1 MASSSNSNSNDND
14 HEKVQLLLPED
25 IMFQILLWLP
35 VVSLLRFKSVCKSW
49 YSLIKS
55 SQFISQHKHKK
66 ATITNLLLMLPRA
79 QEIGHSL
86 NFKVIYS
93 SSSSSSSSSYSNLS
107 GGGSGSSSDINN
119 NNNNI
124 YQTYE
129 NLDLPEY
136 FKNKDWDIRWAKM
149 ICCDGIICLNHQQWD
164 VSLWNPATKQ
174 FRILPRSPLPL
185 PQIAHGHFMFI
196 GFGFDVKTNDYKV
209 IRFAFY
215 APGSS
220 KSGYN
225 QIEVYSLNNNSWKT
239 LDFVLPI
246 NFVISDPKMP
256 YHNGG
261 EGQVYCWMG
270 KDFHQG
276 GIIRILSFDFSK
288 EIFATVPL
296 PNDPTFQSDRIPQ
309 LAILREKL
317 AIINGV
323 NFLSEIH
330 AWHYQIWVMNE
341 FGIRESWTKLYTV
354 GPFSFSQPIGF
365 PKNEDFFLLV
375 KDRLQLC
382 LCDPITQHIN
392 NLPARDISL
401 KVQAAVYKE
410 SLLPV

>member
-1 MASSSNSNSNDND
+1 MDKSNDND
-14 HEKVQLLLPED
+14 IVPVD
-25 IMFQILLWLP
+25 IVFQILLWLP
-35 VVSLLRFKSVCKSW
+35 VVSLVRFKSVCKSW
-49 YSLIKS
+49 YSLIQS
-55 SQFISQHKHKK
+55 SRFVSQHKDKDK
-66 ATITNLLLMLPRA
+66 DKDKSSNDNLVVMLPGAGRS
-79 QEIGHSL
+79 I
-86 NFKVIYS
+86 NFKVLYS
-93 SSSSSSSSSYSNLS
+93 CNK
-107 GGGSGSSSDINN
+107 
-119 NNNNI
+119 

-136 FKNKDWDIRWAKM
+136 FKNKDLDIRWSNM
-149 ICCDGIICLNHQQWD
+149 ICCDGIICLLHFQWD

-215 APGSS
+215 ASGSS

-261 EGQVYCWMG
+261 RRGQIYCWMG
-270 KDFHQG
+270 SGYDQSGTGTIH
-276 GIIRILSFDFSK
+276 ILTFDFSK
-288 EIFATVPL
+288 EIFGTIPL
-296 PNDPTFQSDRIPQ
+296 PSDPTFQFRRMR
-309 LAILREKL
+309 LVILREKL
-317 AIINGV
+317 ATITGV
-323 NFLSEIH
+323 DKLSSDIDT
-330 AWHYQIWVMNE
+330 WHYQIWVMNE
-341 FGIRESWTKLYTV
+341 FGVRESWTKLYRV

-365 PKNEDFFLLV
+365 PKNEDLLLLV
-375 KDRLQLC
+375 KDQRQLC
-382 LCDPITQHIN
+382 LYDPVTQQIN
-392 NLPARDISL
+392 NVPAQDSSL

-410 SLLPV
+410 SLLSVK